1 MVQLLEPFCRTFT
14 GFSSGRIRTHDLKT
28 WNSHHDGL
36 LVPDELGDFVS
47 VAGAALNVTQ
57 DERHDCD
64 DSDVGLVEELVIV
77 DDVAAEEAD
86 ALQVEGQVEADD
98 DALED
103 VAGIP
108 FVFVAHLL
116 VLLL

>member
-1 MVQLLEPFCRTFT
+1 MTSKENA
-14 GFSSGRIRTHDLKT
+14 

-36 LVPDELGDFVS
+36 LVPDEFGDFVS
-47 VAGAALNVTQ
+47 VAGAALHVTQ

-77 DDVAAEEAD
+77 VNVAAEVSD

-98 DALED
+98 DDLED

-116 VLLL
+116 VLLS